1 MYFGK
6 KDEWDAATFAR
17 DKRMWLKS
25 NFNGKLVAEWTGL
38 GWRGVKAVMDRVRA
52 SAGGEDG
59 LYGRPLQDVRDL
71 VLESKSAL
79 DL

>member
-1 MYFGK
+1 M
-6 KDEWDAATFAR
+6 
-17 DKRMWLKS
+17 DK
-25 NFNGKLVAEWTGL
+25 
-38 GWRGVKAVMDRVRA
+38 VRA

-71 VLESKSAL
+71 VLESKDAL